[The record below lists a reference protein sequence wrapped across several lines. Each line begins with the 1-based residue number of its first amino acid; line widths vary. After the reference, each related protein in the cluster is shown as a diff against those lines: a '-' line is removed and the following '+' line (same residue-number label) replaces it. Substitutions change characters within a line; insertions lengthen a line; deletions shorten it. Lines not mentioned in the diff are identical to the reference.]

1 MNITARQL
9 INSDLGKMIEF
20 AIWDAENMSD
30 LHVTGKLETYQ
41 HFTYRENR
49 EPVTRITFAGILSGK
64 ESRMTVHD
72 NTPITIQEGQ

>member
-20 AIWDAENMSD
+20 AIYDAENMSD

-41 HFTYRENR
+41 HFTYRESR
-49 EPVTRITFAGILSGK
+49 EPVTKITFAGIL
-64 ESRMTVHD
+64 HD
-72 NTPITIQEGQ
+72 FLDFREIGSSLCPR